1 VLRRAF
7 CRSGIIREVGTWT
20 FLTNHAHVLIT
31 VARDPGIRLRDI
43 ASAVGITERTAQQ
56 IVSDLVEGG
65 YLRREKDGRRNT
77 YQCVSDLPL
86 RHPVESD
93 HAVGELLAARRGRPF
108 ARMTCSRRSRSQDF
122 WTRR

>member
-1 VLRRAF
+1 M
-7 CRSGIIREVGTWT
+7 VGTWT

-65 YLRREKDGRRNT
+65 YLRREKAGRRNT
-77 YQCVSDLPL
+77 YQCVSNLPL

-93 HAVGELLAARRGRPF
+93 HAVGELLAALG
-108 ARMTCSRRSRSQDF
+108 ADRSRG
-122 WTRR
+122 

>member
-1 VLRRAF
+1 MF
-7 CRSGIIREVGTWT
+7 CRSGIISKVGTWT

-93 HAVGELLAARRGRPF
+93 HAVGGLLAALGDTPDRR
-108 ARMTCSRRSRSQDF
+108 
-122 WTRR
+122 